1 MNKPILLTVLAFAT
15 VFSACKKNE
24 NNKPQEEQ
32 VPFIEQTAEG
42 VYSLNGKLSSIKHT
56 FDREKNQFLS
66 SGKSSKVIYRAMDFQ
81 NSVYLDMDFSGTTFT
96 SGKTIS
102 AVICTSGINGLPAS
116 NTASLSVVQVEG
128 ELIYLSDTA
137 NGIGYII
144 TK

>member
-24 NNKPQEEQ
+24 NNKPQEGQ

>member
-1 MNKPILLTVLAFAT
+1 MNKPILLTVLVFAMA
-15 VFSACKKNE
+15 FSACKKNE
-24 NNKPQEEQ
+24 NNKPQEGQ
-32 VPFIEQTAEG
+32 VPFIEPTAEG
-42 VYSLNGKLSSIKHT
+42 VYSLNGQLSSTKHT

-96 SGKTIS
+96 AGKAIN
-102 AVICTSGINGLPAS
+102 AVISTSGINDLPSS
-116 NTASLSVVQVEG
+116 NTASLSVVKVEG

-144 TK
+144 IK

>member
-1 MNKPILLTVLAFAT
+1 MNKHILLTVLAFAT
-15 VFSACKKNE
+15 IFSACKKNE

-56 FDREKNQFLS
+56 FDREKNQFLT

-96 SGKTIS
+96 AEKTIS
-102 AVICTSGINGLPAS
+102 AVISTSGINGLPAS
-116 NTASLSVVQVEG
+116 NTTSLSVVQVEG
-128 ELIYLSDTA
+128 ELIYLSDTD
-137 NGIGYII
+137 NGTGYII

>member
-1 MNKPILLTVLAFAT
+1 MNKHILLTVLAFVT

>member
-1 MNKPILLTVLAFAT
+1 MNKPILLTVLVFAMA
-15 VFSACKKNE
+15 FSACKKNE
-24 NNKPQEEQ
+24 NNKPQEGQ

-96 SGKTIS
+96 AGKTIS
-102 AVICTSGINGLPAS
+102 AVISTSGINGLPSS
-116 NTASLSVVQVEG
+116 NTASLSVVKVEG

-144 TK
+144 IK

>member
-1 MNKPILLTVLAFAT
+1 MNKHILLTVLAFAT
-15 VFSACKKNE
+15 IFSACKKNE

-56 FDREKNQFLS
+56 FDREKNQFLT

-81 NSVYLDMDFSGTTFT
+81 NSVYLDMDFSETTFT
-96 SGKTIS
+96 AGKSIS
-102 AVICTSGINGLPAS
+102 AVISTSGINGLPAS
-116 NTASLSVVQVEG
+116 NTTSLSVVQVEG
-128 ELIYLSDTA
+128 ELIYLSDTD

>member
-1 MNKPILLTVLAFAT
+1 MNKPILLTVLVFAMA
-15 VFSACKKNE
+15 FSACKKNE
-24 NNKPQEEQ
+24 NNKPQEGQ
-32 VPFIEQTAEG
+32 VPFIEQTDEG
-42 VYSLNGKLSSIKHT
+42 VYSLNGQLSSTKHT

-96 SGKTIS
+96 VGKTIS
-102 AVICTSGINGLPAS
+102 AVISTSGINGLPS
-116 NTASLSVVQVEG
+116 LNTASLSVVKVEG

-144 TK
+144 IK

>member
-1 MNKPILLTVLAFAT
+1 MNKPILLTVLVFAMT
-15 VFSACKKNE
+15 FSACKKNE
-24 NNKPQEEQ
+24 NNKPQEGQ

-42 VYSLNGKLSSIKHT
+42 VYSLNGQLSSTKHT

-96 SGKTIS
+96 VGKTIS
-102 AVICTSGINGLPAS
+102 AVISTSGINGLPS
-116 NTASLSVVQVEG
+116 SSTASLSVVKVEG

-144 TK
+144 IK

>member
-1 MNKPILLTVLAFAT
+1 MNKHILLTVLAFAT

-24 NNKPQEEQ
+24 NKTPQEGQ

-96 SGKTIS
+96 AGKTIS
-102 AVICTSGINGLPAS
+102 AVISTSGINGLPAS

-137 NGIGYII
+137 SGIGYII
-144 TK
+144 IK

>member
-1 MNKPILLTVLAFAT
+1 MNKPILLTVLVFAMA
-15 VFSACKKNE
+15 FSACKKNE
-24 NNKPQEEQ
+24 NNKPQEGQ

-42 VYSLNGKLSSIKHT
+42 VYSLNGQLSSTKHT

-81 NSVYLDMDFSGTTFT
+81 NSVYLDMDLSGTTFT
-96 SGKTIS
+96 AGKTIS
-102 AVICTSGINGLPAS
+102 AVISTSGINGLPSS
-116 NTASLSVVQVEG
+116 NTASLSVVKVEG

-144 TK
+144 IK

>member
-1 MNKPILLTVLAFAT
+1 MNKPILLTVLVFAMA
-15 VFSACKKNE
+15 FSACKKNE
-24 NNKPQEEQ
+24 NNKPQEGQ

-42 VYSLNGKLSSIKHT
+42 VYSLNGQLSSTKHT

-96 SGKTIS
+96 VGKTIS
-102 AVICTSGINGLPAS
+102 AVISTSGINGLSSS
-116 NTASLSVVQVEG
+116 NTASLSVVKVEG

-144 TK
+144 IK